1 MINNQK
7 DLKKERLSEALR
19 ENLKKRKEFLK
30 KAAQLHAE
38 YLLTEKNLSHFQKNK
53 ELKTPEDRVKK
64 SNCKQI

>member
-30 KAAQLHAE
+30 RLKK
-38 YLLTEKNLSHFQKNK
+38 EKHERF
-53 ELKTPEDRVKK
+53 
-64 SNCKQI
+64 I